1 MIASAV
7 RRVGARRVSVL
18 RATLLALSVAGAVV
32 ASAPALPAQSAD
44 ARLRQQQQELQ
55 RLRDERRELE
65 QRMGTLQRSARSLAE
80 EVANLDRQADA
91 TSRLVR
97 ALEDQLAAITIEVDS
112 ATGRLVRAEDE
123 LLGKRAVLQRRVVDI
138 YKRGPLYTTEA
149 MLSARSFGELVARYK
164 YLYEVARH
172 DRSLV
177 ARVETL
183 RDEIAGQR
191 TRLVRLQDDLE
202 RNRSEKSS
210 EQLRLRALEEQR
222 QQRLTVVQRD
232 ATRTQQRLTQLARD
246 EARLSN
252 LIASLEANRR
262 RAESAPNARPAAP
275 SSLRTADLGKLDW
288 PVDGEILYRFGRV
301 VNPNNTTT
309 RWNGLGIGAAAGTAV
324 RAVSAGEVVVA
335 ETIGTY
341 GLTVIVQHGAGDYSV
356 YGSLARA
363 NVRKGATV
371 TKGQVIGTVGAADP
385 DLPPHLHFE
394 IRPRGRAVDPL
405 EWLRAQRR

>member
-210 EQLRLRALEEQR
+210 EQLRLRAL
-222 QQRLTVVQRD
+222 
-232 ATRTQQRLTQLARD
+232 
-246 EARLSN
+246 
-252 LIASLEANRR
+252 
-262 RAESAPNARPAAP
+262 
-275 SSLRTADLGKLDW
+275 
-288 PVDGEILYRFGRV
+288 
-301 VNPNNTTT
+301 
-309 RWNGLGIGAAAGTAV
+309 
-324 RAVSAGEVVVA
+324 
-335 ETIGTY
+335 
-341 GLTVIVQHGAGDYSV
+341 
-356 YGSLARA
+356 
-363 NVRKGATV
+363 
-371 TKGQVIGTVGAADP
+371 
-385 DLPPHLHFE
+385 
-394 IRPRGRAVDPL
+394 
-405 EWLRAQRR
+405 